1 MTKQEFL
8 LELKKALNGLS
19 QNEINERLNFYS
31 EMIDDRIEEGISEED
46 AVSAVGDAEEIA
58 EQIILETPLL
68 KLAKE
73 RIKPQRRLTA
83 LEIVLLILGFP
94 IWLSV
99 GISIFAVIL
108 SLYICVWTVVFSLW
122 AVFVS
127 LVASGFGVIL
137 AGIVFS
143 LNENILSGIA
153 SIGTG
158 IACLGISIFAFFA
171 CKAAT
176 KGVLI
181 LTKKI
186 ALFTKNCFIKKG
198 DAK

>member
-73 RIKPQRRLTA
+73 RIKPKRRLTA

-153 SIGTG
+153 SIGAG

>member
-31 EMIDDRIEEGISEED
+31 EMIDDRIEDGVSEED

-73 RIKPQRRLTA
+73 RIKPKRRLTA

-94 IWLSV
+94 IWFSV
-99 GISIFAVIL
+99 GVSIFAVIL
-108 SLYICVWTVVFSLW
+108 SLYICVWTVVISLW

-153 SIGTG
+153 SIGAG

>member
-8 LELKKALNGLS
+8 LELEKALNGLS

-99 GISIFAVIL
+99 GVSIFAVIL
-108 SLYICVWTVVFSLW
+108 SLYICVWTVVISLW

-127 LVASGFGVIL
+127 LIASGFGVIL

-153 SIGTG
+153 SIGAG
-158 IACLGISIFAFFA
+158 IACLGISIFAFLG
-171 CKAAT
+171 CKATT
-176 KGVLI
+176 KCVLT
-181 LTKKI
+181 LTKKMV
-186 ALFTKNCFIKKG
+186 LFTKNCFIKKG
-198 DAK
+198 EVK

>member
-153 SIGTG
+153 SIGAG